1 LALPALD
8 LPVSRTGLLLYHP
21 PLFKLAAEPGTFRVE
36 TYAAP
41 TSAAFAAALDIG
53 SGSGIGFSTN
63 GLRGRNNEQQIDGQ
77 NSNDN
82 RAISQPQSPTQVL
95 VDNFKT
101 KSLGGRGAKVLPIR
115 PSFPA
120 FGPSLFFVSELTAE
134 NHAPALELNYQRDKK
149 EGGK

>member
-1 LALPALD
+1 
-8 LPVSRTGLLLYHP
+8 
-21 PLFKLAAEPGTFRVE
+21 
-36 TYAAP
+36 
-41 TSAAFAAALDIG
+41 
-53 SGSGIGFSTN
+53 
-63 GLRGRNNEQQIDGQ
+63 
-77 NSNDN
+77 
-82 RAISQPQSPTQVL
+82 L